1 MRVLLTGISGK
12 LAQQVALELLSH
24 GHRVVGIDR
33 RPWPECP
40 TAISVVQTD
49 IRKPEA
55 EEAFRRERP
64 DAVIHMATVSH
75 VTMRRDERY
84 RINLGGTQKVFEYCE
99 RHGVPQALFV
109 GRHTYYGAVP
119 DAALYRGEDEPPMA
133 LESFPEL
140 ADLVAA
146 DLFAA
151 SALWR
156 FPERTTAVLRLVYT
170 LGPSLHG
177 TLASFLGGPRVPMI
191 LGFDPLFQFMHEG
204 DAVRAIILALER
216 KLRGVYN
223 VAGPQALP
231 LSELIRV
238 TGRSPI
244 RIARALHPLLLGR
257 LGLPR
262 LSSGAVAHIKYPIVI
277 SDASFRQATGFRPEF
292 GEYETLAAF
301 RSASPPPGAAAS
313 RRPPPVS
320 GAPAAGSPAD
330 GDTTGGRSTPPANAV
345 PAHGRS
351 HHPPENRPRENGP
364 EENGGSQRPE
374 NGPEEN
380 GAAQSDVAA
389 LSIAAA
395 KAPE

>member
-12 LAQQVALELLSH
+12 LAQQVALELLAH
-24 GHRVVGIDR
+24 GHELIGIDR

-40 TAISVVQTD
+40 PGIRLVQTD

-75 VTMRRDERY
+75 LTTRRDERY
-84 RINLGGTQKVFEYCE
+84 RINLGGTQKVFEYCD
-99 RHGVPQALFV
+99 RHDVRQALFV
-109 GRHTYYGAVP
+109 GRHTYYGAVA

-156 FPERTTAVLRLVYT
+156 SPQRATAVLRLVYT

-177 TLASFLGGPRVPMI
+177 TLASFLAGPRVPMI
-191 LGFDPLFQFMHEG
+191 LGFDPLFQFMHEH
-204 DAVRAIILALER
+204 DAVRAILLALELQ
-216 KLRGVYN
+216 LRGVYN

-231 LSELIRV
+231 LSELVRV
-238 TGRSPI
+238 TGRSPL
-244 RIARALHPLLLGR
+244 RLARALYPLVLGR
-257 LGLPR
+257 MGLPR
-262 LSSGAVAHIKYPIVI
+262 LSNGAVAHIKYPIVI
-277 SDASFRQATGFRPEF
+277 SDQSFRRATGFRPDY

-301 RSASPPPGAAAS
+301 RAATPPRSELAQATAGDGQGALQEETPA
-313 RRPPPVS
+313 PP
-320 GAPAAGSPAD
+320 APAAAATSSSAGA
-330 GDTTGGRSTPPANAV
+330 GPP
-345 PAHGRS
+345 
-351 HHPPENRPRENGP
+351 
-364 EENGGSQRPE
+364 
-374 NGPEEN
+374 
-380 GAAQSDVAA
+380 A
-389 LSIAAA
+389 LSIAAP
-395 KAPE
+395 KTRD

>member
-12 LAQQVALELLSH
+12 LAQQVALELLAR
-24 GHRVVGIDR
+24 GHRVTGIDR

-40 TAISVVQTD
+40 PGISIVQTD
-49 IRKPEA
+49 IRKPDA

-64 DAVIHMATVSH
+64 EAVIHMATVSH

-99 RHGVPQALFV
+99 KHAVPQALFV
-109 GRHTYYGAVP
+109 GRHTYYGAVA

-151 SALWR
+151 SGLWR

-177 TLASFLGGPRVPMI
+177 TLASFLAGPRVPMI
-191 LGFDPLFQFMHEG
+191 LGFDPLFQFMHES

-216 KLRGVYN
+216 RLRGVYN

-238 TGRSPI
+238 TGREPI
-244 RIARALHPLLLGR
+244 RIARVLHPLLLGR

-262 LSSGAVAHIKYPIVI
+262 LSTGAVAHIKYPIVI
-277 SDASFRQATGFRPEF
+277 SDESFRLATGFRPEY

-301 RSASPPPGAAAS
+301 REAYPPRGRTPRG
-313 RRPPPVS
+313 RPPSAAPDEKAATDATRVTAS
-320 GAPAAGSPAD
+320 TENDTAAPAAA
-330 GDTTGGRSTPPANAV
+330 AENA
-345 PAHGRS
+345 PSAF
-351 HHPPENRPRENGP
+351 
-364 EENGGSQRPE
+364 
-374 NGPEEN
+374 
-380 GAAQSDVAA
+380 
-389 LSIAAA
+389 SIAAQ
-395 KAPE
+395 KTPD